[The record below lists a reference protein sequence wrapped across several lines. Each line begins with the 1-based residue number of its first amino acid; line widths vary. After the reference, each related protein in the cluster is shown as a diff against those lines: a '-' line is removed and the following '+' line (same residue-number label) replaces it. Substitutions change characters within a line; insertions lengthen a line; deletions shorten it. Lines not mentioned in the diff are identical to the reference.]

1 VKQPDSPSTEN
12 PTRVAASLRRRDVLK
27 LAAGGAFAAGASS
40 SLARPQAKTAKK
52 IVVAGAGISGLCCA
66 YELMKRGHE
75 VTVLEAAGRSGGH
88 LLTVRD
94 RLADGLY
101 ADAGAEHFYRS
112 AYGELYR
119 YIEEFD
125 LPTLPYHRRDS
136 MVRFL
141 RGSPYTE
148 QMLADREV
156 LGKLGLNQR
165 EVEFVARHSWPD
177 LSMLYLG
184 PYLDSFP
191 DERRPFDAGLNDL
204 DRITMSDLLQKD
216 GASPAVI
223 EFTGGSSSALHTLW
237 FDAVKKIR
245 GIPQYEKTVF
255 RIEGGN
261 QRIADAFAS
270 RLAARLRL
278 GCPLTAIEHGDSGV
292 TARYEEFGQAK
303 AIAAD
308 HVVLCMSF
316 RELRRIPV
324 TPGWPEAKQYV
335 IDNMNYELKA
345 RVVFQSRTP
354 FWETDGVS
362 PNIEFSQRELTDVWR
377 TSEDIRSSRG
387 LLIGQA
393 RTSEA
398 ANALAKF
405 RELYPG
411 KSEDI
416 EQALLFNWAEDP
428 WSGSC
433 LPVRRPPGELARFW
447 PEVSRPHGRIHFA
460 SVCVDCFPNGLEGG
474 IRAGQQAAKKIA
486 EG

>member
-1 VKQPDSPSTEN
+1 MQSDSRAVAEKQGW
-12 PTRVAASLRRRDVLK
+12 SLPVSRRDVLK
-27 LAAGGAFAAGASS
+27 LAGGGALAARAAVSF
-40 SLARPQAKTAKK
+40 ARPQAGAVKK
-52 IVVAGAGISGLCCA
+52 VVVAGAGISGLCCA
-66 YELMKRGHE
+66 YELMRRGHE

-125 LPTLPYHRRDS
+125 LPLLPYHRRDS

-141 RGSPYTE
+141 GGAPYTE
-148 QMLADREV
+148 QMLADRAV

-165 EVEFVARHSWPD
+165 EIEFVARHSWPE
-177 LSMLYLG
+177 LAMLYRG

-191 DERRPFDAGLNDL
+191 DERRPFDAGLNEL
-204 DRITMSDLLQKD
+204 DRVTVSELLTRD
-216 GASPAVI
+216 GASAAVL
-223 EFTGGSSSALHTLW
+223 EFSGGSSSALHSLW
-237 FDAVKKIR
+237 FDAIKKMR
-245 GIPQYEKTVF
+245 GVPQYEKTVF

-270 RLAARLRL
+270 RLGSRLRL
-278 GCPLTAIEHGDSGV
+278 GCPLTAIEYGDSGV
-292 TARYEEFGQAK
+292 TARYEEFGEAK
-303 AIAAD
+303 QVAAD
-308 HVVLCMSF
+308 HLVLCMSF
-316 RELRRIPV
+316 RELRRIGV
-324 TPGWPEAKQYV
+324 TPGWPDSKRYV
-335 IDNMNYELKA
+335 IENMNYELKA

-398 ANALAKF
+398 AHALAKF

-447 PEVSRPHGRIHFA
+447 PEVSRPVGPIHFA

-474 IRAGQQAAKKIA
+474 IRAGQQAANKID